1 MLPYGSSSA
10 VATSLYGAT
19 GIVGSHKSTLQFT
32 FVRARRTYRYEYILR
47 TSLVYSIH
55 PWAGLTH
62 LFSTRPPPGYMID
75 YVMIAY
81 PSATRISSLR
91 TAGTLTRITAHA
103 AERFIMRAAKGKA
116 SGSSAS
122 ASKPPP

>member
-19 GIVGSHKSTLQFT
+19 GIVISISRLFSPLS
-32 FVRARRTYRYEYILR
+32 FARRTYEYSR
-47 TSLVYSIH
+47 LVFATSIH

-62 LFSTRPPPGYMID
+62 LFSTRPHPRLHFID